1 MLEEDY
7 SMKLAFVQWR
17 KRTVRRSF
25 STTPS
30 NRIIYLRCLFHGFY
44 LFIFHHCS
52 VGYERLDD
60 PKELAA
66 HPAQTRV
73 GGGSRNSSSSTQTG
87 DTGDGVK

>member
-1 MLEEDY
+1 MNTPQ
-7 SMKLAFVQWR
+7 SMAVGWAALLVAGLGSLYFAKQEINA
-17 KRTVRRSF
+17 RRRLQHEAGIR
-25 STTPS
+25 PMEKK
-30 NRIIYLRCLFHGFY
+30 NW
-44 LFIFHHCS
+44 
-52 VGYERLDD
+52 YERLDD